1 MTITISQK
9 QIFLVCYIFL
19 QSFLLSTANPW
30 SQLHPV
36 PVPAKLNQQVNLL
49 ALQRELLANFT
60 ANIGEMFSNFDFD
73 GFGNE
78 TKCTAKLTELV
89 EGIISGSLSPESI
102 AFLDALGKPGPG
114 ITLGNFLWLGNY
126 EMCGKG
132 ALATTENKY
141 QNCVLTGT
149 LYLGYYPLNLT
160 WTGCSPPECRKKG
173 DFQDIFK
180 QIAVLINKS
189 GMIKTDPASW
199 NAQCDVDQEFDA
211 GAYAAVTVVSIF
223 GLLVVVG
230 TVWYLLEPIILSFM
244 ERNRD
249 DTTVLVDAEEEGT
262 EGQDAPANSRKYAT
276 SNQPE
281 SFIVRFLKCF
291 SLQKT
296 MNTLFSMETKPGQIL
311 CLNGIRVLSINWVVL
326 GHTYLYSLSNTGG
339 FSYLGELTK
348 RRNFMLVLNGL
359 PSVDS
364 FFALSGFLVT
374 YLLLKQLAKRG
385 GLSPLQWM
393 AFYLHRY
400 LRLTMP
406 YLVAMLVEGWLYK
419 LVMTG
424 PRAQLVSSGPQNA
437 HDMCEK
443 FWWTNVLYIN
453 NFVPWKTAE
462 ACLGQGWYL
471 ANDMQFFFVA
481 PIFISLLFWRPLVGL
496 VGTVGGMV
504 CSAVT
509 AAIITAHY
517 KLGPATISDSNQD
530 DFWLMYNKPWIR
542 ITPYLVGIL
551 GGWFYWKWGDEIK
564 KGVKTLPEWL
574 KVMSATP
581 IWLVTAAIQYAVVFG
596 LYDDVQGQMQHQ
608 KAAKE
613 ADSVSY
619 QSLARIAWSLS
630 LTIQIL
636 LCQCGLGGF
645 INSLLS
651 WNGWLVLSRLTYSV
665 FLLHIG
671 LLTVFGA
678 QMRHVLFLN
687 PDFEFAVLYLGLLAM
702 SYLAAAVLY
711 LTVEQPVANLEGISY
726 RKSA

>member
-1 MTITISQK
+1 MTVISQK
-9 QIFLVCYIFL
+9 RTILVCLI
-19 QSFLLSTANPW
+19 SFQACLHSTGNPW

-36 PVPAKLNQQVNLL
+36 RPVPFKLNQQVNLL
-49 ALQRELLANFT
+49 ALQRQLLANLT
-60 ANIGEMFSNFDFD
+60 ENSGHILSNFDFE

-89 EGIISGSLSPESI
+89 EGIISGSLSQESI
-102 AFLDALGKPGPG
+102 TFLDALGKPGPG

-132 ALATTENKY
+132 ALATAENKY

-149 LYLGYYPLNLT
+149 LYLGCYPLNLT
-160 WTGCSPPECRKKG
+160 WTGCSPPECRDKA
-173 DFQDIFK
+173 DFQNIFK
-180 QIAVLINKS
+180 QIAALINKS

-199 NAQCDVDQEFDA
+199 NAQCDVDQEFDV
-211 GAYAAVTVVSIF
+211 GAYAAVTVISIF
-223 GLLVVVG
+223 GFLVVVG
-230 TVWYLLEPIILSFM
+230 TVWYLLEPIIVSFM

-296 MNTLFSMETKPGQIL
+296 MNTIFSMETKPGQIL

-326 GHTYLYSLSNTGG
+326 GHTYIFSLSYTGG
-339 FSYLGELTK
+339 FYLGELIK
-348 RRNFMLVLNGL
+348 RKNFMLVLNGT

-385 GLSPLQWM
+385 GLSPLQWI

-400 LRLTMP
+400 LRLTLP
-406 YLVAMLVEGWLYK
+406 FVVAMLAEAWLYRF
-419 LVMTG
+419 VMTG
-424 PRAQLVSSGPQNA
+424 PRAQLVSRGPDNI

-443 FWWTNVLYIN
+443 YWWTNPLYIN
-453 NFVPWKTAE
+453 NFVPWNCPE
-462 ACLGQGWYL
+462 ACMGQGWYL

-481 PIFISLLFWRPLVGL
+481 PIFISLLFWRPLAGL
-496 VGTVGGMV
+496 VGTLGGMI

-509 AAIITAHY
+509 AAIITAHN
-517 KLGPATISDSNQD
+517 KLGPATISDPNPD
-530 DFWLMYNKPWIR
+530 HFGLLYNKPWIR

-551 GGWFYWKWGDEIK
+551 GGWLYWKWGAQIK
-564 KGVKTLPEWL
+564 NRINSLPEWQ
-574 KVMSATP
+574 KVVTATP
-581 IWLVTAAIQYAVVFG
+581 IWVATAAVQYAVVFG
-596 LYDDVQGQMQHQ
+596 LYNDIQEQMQEQ
-608 KAAKE
+608 KTPSE
-613 ADSVSY
+613 VDSVFY
-619 QSLARIAWSLS
+619 ESLAKIAWSLS

-665 FLLHIG
+665 FLLHWGI
-671 LLTVFGA
+671 LTLYGA
-678 QMRHVLFLN
+678 QMRHVMFLN

-711 LTVEQPVANLEGISY
+711 LTVEQPVANLEGITY